1 MTARA
6 RAAGGEHTDRHRLL
20 PVADA
25 RDTTA
30 VAWRLVR
37 ARRVG
42 LVVTVLSFLTSGF
55 AGIVPVLMIG
65 RVVDAVRD
73 GGTTRDVVLPVVVMV
88 LAGLTAGV
96 FTTVSSMA
104 LAQSVAPALAQLRED
119 VLDRALHL
127 DSQRVE
133 EAGVGDVLSR
143 VGDDVRRVTE
153 ALDEAIPLLLGS
165 LSAIAFTL
173 AGLFTLDWRLGLAGL
188 AAAPCYVLALRWYLP
203 RSAPRY
209 RAERTAEGARAEAL
223 ITGVRDAATLRA
235 FGVEHVAQDRIERR
249 SSDAVEITVDVY
261 RLFTRF
267 GARMNASE
275 CVGLVLVLGT
285 GYALVS
291 SGAASV
297 GDATAAA
304 LFFHRLFNPIGAV
317 LFVFD
322 AVQASGA
329 ALARLAGVVLIPQRE
344 GTSAD
349 VGAAPTLRLGGVHH
363 AYEAGRQVL
372 APLDLTVRA
381 GERIA
386 VVGSTGAGKTTL
398 GGIAAGTI
406 EPTGGTVHLGTLD
419 IGSAPE
425 PVVRRH
431 VALVSQEVHVFAGT
445 LRDNL
450 LLARDGADDAAL
462 WTALGATDAATWV
475 RSLPRGLD
483 TVVGDLGHPLT
494 PAQAQQL
501 ALTRVLLLDPQVV
514 VLDEATAE
522 AGSSGARELEQAA
535 AAVTRG
541 RAAIVIAHRL
551 TQARTA
557 DRVLVLESGVVVED
571 GPHEALVA
579 AGGRYAALWSA
590 WSDAGTGDV
599 GQAGWSPARDLEDR

>member
-1 MTARA
+1 MTPT
-6 RAAGGEHTDRHRLL
+6 AAGPRLL

-25 RDTTA
+25 RETTR
-30 VAWRLVR
+30 VAWSLVR
-37 ARRVG
+37 TRRAA
-42 LVVTVLSFLTSGF
+42 LAVTVLAFLLSGF

-73 GGTTRDVVLPVVVMV
+73 GGEPRDVVVPVVVMV
-88 LAGLTAGV
+88 VAGLLAGV
-96 FTTVSSMA
+96 FTTISSAA

-119 VLDRALHL
+119 VLERALHL

-133 EAGVGDVLSR
+133 EAGIGDVLSR

-165 LSAIAFTL
+165 VSAIAFTL

-203 RSAPRY
+203 RSAPFY

-223 ITGVRDAATLRA
+223 ITGVRDAPTLRA
-235 FGVEHVAQDRIERR
+235 FGVEHVALDRIERR
-249 SSDAVEITVDVY
+249 SGDAVEITVGVF

-275 CVGLVLVLGT
+275 CVGLVLVLAT
-285 GYALVS
+285 GYALVATGS
-291 SGAASV
+291 ASV
-297 GDATAAA
+297 GEATAAA

-329 ALARLAGVVLIPQRE
+329 ALARLAGVVLIPPRDVRSVDA
-344 GTSAD
+344 GPAAD
-349 VGAAPTLRLGGVHH
+349 LVLAGVHH
-363 AYEAGRQVL
+363 AYETDRPVL

-381 GERIA
+381 GEHVA

-406 EPTGGTVHLGTLD
+406 VPTGGTVHLGSLD
-419 IGSAPE
+419 VATAPE
-425 PVVRRH
+425 PIVRRH

-445 LRDNL
+445 VRDNL
-450 LLARDGADDAAL
+450 LLARADADDVAL
-462 WTALGATDAATWV
+462 RRSLAATDAEAWV
-475 RSLPRGLD
+475 SALPHGLD
-483 TVVGDLGHPLT
+483 TVVGDLGHRLT

-501 ALTRVLLLDPQVV
+501 ALARVLLLDPQVV

-522 AGSSGARELEQAA
+522 AGSSGARELELAA

-557 DRVLVLESGVVVED
+557 DRVIVMESGRVVED
-571 GPHEALVA
+571 GSHATLVA
-579 AGGRYAALWSA
+579 AGGRYAELWSA

-599 GQAGWSPARDLEDR
+599 GHPGRVTATDQETP